1 MNDSPR
7 LTTARLQWLFLLALL
22 VLVVAIAF
30 VPGWISGL
38 IGIVV
43 FLGLGYGGVAWYYR
57 RYQQFHKPND
67 PQ

>member
-1 MNDSPR
+1 
-7 LTTARLQWLFLLALL
+7 LALL

-30 VPGWISGL
+30 APGWISGL

-43 FLGLGYGGVAWYYR
+43 FLGLGYGGVACYYR